1 MTTYNA
7 SQNSTIKP
15 LAYSRLQIGLHWLI
29 AALVIFQ
36 LYFGESM
43 TAFVDAL
50 AEGGTVSP
58 FDQQVAWLHYWVGIS
73 VLALVAVRLVVRLSR
88 GSPSHADVWRG
99 WTDVAARF
107 AHGLFYALLVAVP
120 VTGLVG
126 YYYGS
131 PFGDLHAWAKPV
143 FVGLIA
149 VHGLAAVYHQF
160 WVKDGTLSR
169 MLKAAK

>member
-29 AALVIFQ
+29 AALVTFQ

-50 AEGGTVSP
+50 AEGGTVLP

-88 GSPSHADVWRG
+88 GSPSHADVSRG

-149 VHGLAAVYHQF
+149 VHGLAALYHQF